1 VVVVVEEEED
11 WIGPVGFGNEGL
23 GFDGGSPFNF
33 ERERERES
41 TSHRG
46 FTREGESADA

>member
-1 VVVVVEEEED
+1 VVEEEED

-33 ERERERES
+33 
-41 TSHRG
+41 
-46 FTREGESADA
+46 